1 MSSKKTGNINLT
13 SLIKLFSAFPR
24 LSLTARISLI
34 LGLVAATALG
44 CGWSAIE
51 HSVRFNDLR
60 REKEFGRLP
69 PLPAHISEGR
79 TSPDFYGDWS
89 EGEYDRVSGYLD
101 KTLELWNQAR
111 GAISENDLW
120 TLRKSLRQ
128 VIERTTYARS
138 HGWTS
143 PDEWQTERNSATD
156 MLDALEALDHG
167 SPLSAVQAYIAARSD
182 YDAGKPV
189 EEIRQ
194 KLDEARKDRNL
205 ADNALYLE
213 AAIVYNKESPERGR
227 VEFNRLATRYPK
239 SEKREAALFM
249 AGVAA
254 MKESKSFANAQEFGA
269 KSAPCPECRD
279 DMWRTSRAGFER
291 LLREYPQGR
300 YTADARGWLAYL
312 QLGVGDRAG
321 ALVEYYRMLANERD
335 PFSRRE
341 AVISLRLTRHRADD
355 AEMRRVEKELEDEP
369 RIALVYAYH
378 NIYNFAL
385 PLLLRWEEPDED
397 DRKKTRDEIERTAA
411 FSTAMMRRYP
421 SLAVGGG
428 FALRLAQA
436 NLELDR
442 NREAAEMA
450 RRAQK
455 EGVKGEERAESLFI
469 EGVAEHRLKRY
480 EQARRALKILVSD
493 HTNSR
498 IIENARRSLAMVA
511 EDMGDLDAALEQYL
525 ALDYCYDVAYFIDV
539 LMTPKQLVSFI
550 EKHPSISQRDELLYA
565 LGIRFLRDRR
575 WEDARKTF
583 SQVRTVGRNPSD
595 LHSEFDGCG
604 CGSGVGGKE
613 AYYDLPPHII
623 RPQWIEQDLRTAYT
637 LERMEK
643 AVDLAEGDE
652 AKAEALYQLASYQYQ
667 GTLLF
672 YNPAAW
678 RGNRYY
684 LLSSLDAEGR
694 YRQPGE
700 SQTLFKHS
708 QQHDRAARAL
718 PIFLEVVRRF
728 PNTRAA
734 KDALYTAAVCHERVS
749 GYNDY
754 WRGIYENGG
763 YAGERM
769 ITYKDVKRAYPDY
782 VYPRGTFGWEPATRT
797 INGGPGWSPPP
808 KPVPRPT
815 RRERAIKILND
826 TMLEM
831 DKKLMEFNEW
841 SLQLHRSIYEQ
852 FARTGHLLWLIV
864 ALPGL
869 VILNWRARHARKA
882 LRTELA
888 RCNPCPADRLEMIRS
903 RPEVNW
909 FSSKFDGYL
918 NQQRRDEWKVVL
930 TDFLYRS
937 RQLARDERGRPVL
950 VVNAALH
957 GAIIALVFMVLIL

>member
-1 MSSKKTGNINLT
+1 MNSKEPSNINLK
-13 SLIKLFSAFPR
+13 SSIKFFSDFLR
-24 LSLTARISLI
+24 LSLTARVSFI
-34 LGLVAATALG
+34 LVLVAATALG

-60 REKEFGRLP
+60 GETGFGRLP
-69 PLPAHISEGR
+69 PLPAHISDGR
-79 TSPDFYGDWS
+79 RSPDFYGDWDGS
-89 EGEYDRVSGYLD
+89 EYDYSNYLD

-143 PDEWQTERNSATD
+143 PDTWQAERNSAMD

-167 SPLSAVQAYIAARSD
+167 SPLSAVHAYIAARSD
-182 YDAGKPV
+182 YDAAKPV

-205 ADNALYLE
+205 VDNALYLE
-213 AAIVYNKESPERGR
+213 AAIIYNKASIEG
-227 VEFNRLATRYPK
+227 VMIEFNRLAAKYPR

-249 AGVAA
+249 ASVAA
-254 MKESKSFANAQEFGA
+254 MKQSKGFANAQALGA

-279 DMWRTSRAGFER
+279 DVWRASRAGFER
-291 LLREYPQGR
+291 LLREYPEGR
-300 YTADARGWLAYL
+300 YATDARGWLAYL
-312 QLGVGDRAG
+312 HLGAGDRAG
-321 ALVEYYRMLANERD
+321 ALLEYYRMLANEKD
-335 PFSRRE
+335 HLSRRE
-341 AVISLRLTRHRADD
+341 AIISLRLTRHRADD
-355 AEMRRVEKELEDEP
+355 AEMRIVEKKLEDKP

-378 NIYNFAL
+378 NIYNYAL
-385 PLLLRWEEPDED
+385 PPLLRWEEPDED
-397 DRKKTRDEIERTAA
+397 DRKKTREELERVAA
-411 FSTAMMRRYP
+411 FSTRMMRRYP
-421 SLAVGGG
+421 SLAVEGG

-442 NREAAEMA
+442 NRDAAEMA
-450 RRAQK
+450 RRAQQS
-455 EGVKGEERAESLFI
+455 GVKGEERAESLFI

-480 EQARRALKILVSD
+480 EQAHRALKILVSN

-498 IIENARRSLAMVA
+498 IIENGRRSLAMVA

-525 ALDYCYDVAYFIDV
+525 ALDYRYDVAYFIDV
-539 LMTPKQLVSFI
+539 LMAPERLASFI
-550 EKHPSISQRDELLYA
+550 ERHPSISQRDELLYA
-565 LGIRFLRDRR
+565 LGIRYLRERR
-575 WEDARKTF
+575 WGDARKTF
-583 SQVRTVGRNPSD
+583 SQVHTTGRNPSD
-595 LHSEFDGCG
+595 LHSEYGDCG
-604 CGSGVGGKE
+604 CDSGVGGKE
-613 AYYDLPPHII
+613 NYYSLPPYII
-623 RPQWIEQDLRTAYT
+623 RPQWVEQDLRTADT

-652 AKAEALYQLASYQYQ
+652 DKAEALYQLASYQYQ

-700 SQTLFKHS
+700 SQTLFRHS

-718 PIFLEVVRRF
+718 PAFLEVVHRF

-734 KDALYTAAVCHERVS
+734 RDALYTAAVCHERLS
-749 GYNDY
+749 NYNDY

-769 ITYKDVKRAYPDY
+769 VTYKEVKRAYPDY
-782 VYPRGTFGWEPATRT
+782 VYPRGTYAWEPATRT
-797 INGGPGWSPPP
+797 VSGGPGWFPPP
-808 KPVPRPT
+808 KPVQRPT
-815 RRERAIKILND
+815 RRERAIKTLNTAMTEINNRIMELND
-826 TMLEM
+826 
-831 DKKLMEFNEW
+831 W
-841 SLQLHRSIYEQ
+841 SLQLHRSVYEQ
-852 FARTGHLLWLIV
+852 LARVGYILWLIV
-864 ALPGL
+864 VLPGL
-869 VILNWRARHARKA
+869 VMLNWRAWHARKA

-888 RCNPCPADRLEMIRS
+888 RCKPCPADRLEMIRS

-909 FSSKFDGYL
+909 FSSKFDGYM
-918 NQQRRDEWKVVL
+918 NQQTRDEWKVVL

-937 RQLARDERGRPVL
+937 QQLAHDEKGRPVL
-950 VVNAALH
+950 ALNAVLH
-957 GAIIALVFMVLIL
+957 GAIIVLSLAALVL